1 MIKKT
6 RKGVYLRGAANTA
19 SALTGMQ
26 FCGARRK
33 KSVNLASAFRER
45 AYIFIFRG
53 YFIDSAVVKLRKF

>member
-1 MIKKT
+1 
-6 RKGVYLRGAANTA
+6 
-19 SALTGMQ
+19 MQ

-33 KSVNLASAFRER
+33 KSANLASACRER

>member
-33 KSVNLASAFRER
+33 KAQIWHRLAASGR
-45 AYIFIFRG
+45 IF
-53 YFIDSAVVKLRKF
+53 